1 VQDEQQRAREQE
13 HAPVP
18 ETPPEPS
25 RPARPLAT
33 VGGALVA
40 TLLLLALAALA
51 TQRVIEGPWIAL
63 FALPLLLFAGS
74 VAFGARNARRVTRSR
89 R

>member
-1 VQDEQQRAREQE
+1 MQDEQHSSEAE

-18 ETPPEPS
+18 ATPPEPS
-25 RPARPLAT
+25 RPARPLVT
-33 VGGALVA
+33 VGGVLVA
-40 TLLLLALAALA
+40 AMLLLALAALA

-63 FALPLLLFAGS
+63 FVLPLLLFAGS
-74 VAFGARNARRVTRSR
+74 VAFGARNARAATRSR